1 MLTASCAFFVS
12 KKIGPKFCGFGRFFY
27 YKSVIT
33 KQITMDPQCEIIG
46 KYVLPIFRA
55 MLAKELV
62 QKYNFSQT
70 QAAKKLGT
78 TQAAVSQYLSSKRAY
93 KGIEHVEQYLPKIQE
108 MASEAALKLVNK
120 EMGADDVTFDF
131 CRLCATFC
139 SKNDLKLK
147 VSNPEYYI

>member
-1 MLTASCAFFVS
+1 
-12 KKIGPKFCGFGRFFY
+12 
-27 YKSVIT
+27 
-33 KQITMDPQCEIIG
+33 MDPQCEIIG

-93 KGIEHVEQYLPKIQE
+93 KGIEHVEHYLPKIQE
-108 MASEAALKLVNK
+108 MAAETAQKLVNK
-120 EMGADDVTFDF
+120 EIGAQDITFDF
-131 CRLCATFC
+131 CKLCVTFC
-139 SKNDLKLK
+139 IIDNSKPKAPQ
-147 VSNPEYYI
+147 PEYYI